1 MLPKAF
7 LENHPTHI
15 YTHTPPL
22 AKSRLNCL
30 PFFTLVALSEHIFHV
45 RLHFM
50 LSTVPPPTEGRNG
63 DIFSQYLLIH
73 TMVPDPQWVVD
84 INAVIFFVHFSNKSS
99 CL

>member
-1 MLPKAF
+1 
-7 LENHPTHI
+7 
-15 YTHTPPL
+15 
-22 AKSRLNCL
+22 
-30 PFFTLVALSEHIFHV
+30 
-45 RLHFM
+45 M